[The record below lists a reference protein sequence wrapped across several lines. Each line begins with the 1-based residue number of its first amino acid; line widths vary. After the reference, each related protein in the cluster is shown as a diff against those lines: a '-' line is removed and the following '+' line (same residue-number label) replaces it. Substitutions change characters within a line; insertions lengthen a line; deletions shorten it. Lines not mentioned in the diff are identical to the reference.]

1 MDKTK
6 NFINRSNIIH
16 NFKYTYEN
24 VVYVAS
30 NKKVSIT
37 CREHGDFLQSPNI
50 HLSGRGCSKCYGN
63 NKKTIEDFVKQV
75 NILHNFKYDYSL
87 VNYVNTT
94 TKVKIICP
102 EHGVFEQKAGAHLE
116 GKGCNKCARL
126 KAVSNLKSNTSEFI
140 KKSNKKHKNFYNYL
154 KTNYINSRT
163 KVIIT
168 CNLHGDFQQEPRHHL
183 NGQGC
188 PKCKGVVSK
197 REVEV
202 QNFIKS
208 LGFEIKTNNRKLLNG
223 KELDIYIPSLNK
235 AIEFNGKY
243 WHYNENFTPGKH
255 SNKSNLCREKGI
267 KLLHIREDL
276 WLKNKEKMKNVI
288 KLFLKPPK

>member
-37 CREHGDFLQSPNI
+37 CKEHGDFLQSPNI

-126 KAVSNLKSNTSEFI
+126 KAVSSLKSNTSEFT
-140 KKSNKKHKNFYNYL
+140 KKSNVKHKNFYNYL

-255 SNKSNLCREKGI
+255 SGKSNLCREKGI